1 MRKMN
6 HTQTCNKPAIHQN
19 EIILDMNIYAGILVN
34 HILKTT
40 FRLHLCYL
48 SVGCSFISLEKCPI
62 HWSGQ
67 DFFYFFFFKIL
78 VEFFI
83 FLFLLLCLFSFLL
96 FHFALCLYHRA
107 QQLAV
112 VHAVLHK

>member
-1 MRKMN
+1 MIMRKMN

-67 DFFYFFFFKIL
+67 DFFYFYFF
-78 VEFFI
+78 
-83 FLFLLLCLFSFLL
+83 
-96 FHFALCLYHRA
+96 
-107 QQLAV
+107 
-112 VHAVLHK
+112 

>member
-1 MRKMN
+1 MH

-40 FRLHLCYL
+40 FQLHLCYL

-67 DFFYFFFFKIL
+67 DFFFFLDFGGVFHFYFS
-78 VEFFI
+78 
-83 FLFLLLCLFSFLL
+83 SFGPFVL

>member
-1 MRKMN
+1 MN

-67 DFFYFFFFKIL
+67 DFFFFKIL

-83 FLFLLLCLFSFLL
+83 FLFLLFCLFSFLL

>member
-1 MRKMN
+1 MIMRKMN

-67 DFFYFFFFKIL
+67 DFFFFFKIL